1 MEVCSK
7 DKQQKCII
15 SGCGWWWTGL
25 SQDWAG
31 QKLGCG
37 ERISWLQQQPAGPA
51 TPRQGWGEER
61 GVFTD
66 IVSPLL
72 RYSAA
77 HVSCVESHRSVPILP
92 GKAGALQP
100 PLLYCVLKVQVA
112 PLCLLPRSAPA
123 WLLLAPTPSITRLQ
137 FNCYQG
143 FLQFRLGPS
152 SRYAISLPADSV
164 WSPCTLQGT

>member
-1 MEVCSK
+1 MGRESAGCS
-7 DKQQKCII
+7 
-15 SGCGWWWTGL
+15 S
-25 SQDWAG
+25 SRPARPRRARA
-31 QKLGCG
+31 G
-37 ERISWLQQQPAGPA
+37 ERRGASLQ
-51 TPRQGWGEER
+51 
-61 GVFTD
+61 
-66 IVSPLL
+66 ILCLL
-72 RYSAA
+72 RYSGQQQ

>member
-1 MEVCSK
+1 MHNFRLRLVVDRAEP
-7 DKQQKCII
+7 
-15 SGCGWWWTGL
+15 GLGWPE
-25 SQDWAG
+25 AG
-31 QKLGCG
+31 M
-37 ERISWLQQQPAGPA
+37 
-51 TPRQGWGEER
+51 WGENQLVAAAAGRPGHAAPGLGRER

>member
-1 MEVCSK
+1 MCRVWS
-7 DKQQKCII
+7 
-15 SGCGWWWTGL
+15 
-25 SQDWAG
+25 
-31 QKLGCG
+31 
-37 ERISWLQQQPAGPA
+37 
-51 TPRQGWGEER
+51 
-61 GVFTD
+61 
-66 IVSPLL
+66 
-72 RYSAA
+72 
-77 HVSCVESHRSVPILP
+77 VESHRSVPILP